1 MKKKNHQGRDLD
13 AEKKSA
19 LPQTSVDDDEFSGAV
34 YIDDFALDSG
44 DFEELEWISAAKD
57 FRSMA
62 VRRQLEARLEELA
75 LRRDLEDLPDY
86 HILN

>member
-1 MKKKNHQGRDLD
+1 MKKTNHQDRNLD

-19 LPQTSVDDDEFSGAV
+19 LVQASAEDDEFNDTAD
-34 YIDDFALDSG
+34 IDDFALDMA

-75 LRRDLEDLPDY
+75 LRRDLEDFPDY